1 MVIFFENTEIK
12 AATEQTPAH
21 VGDIYLKTF
30 AEKYMVDKRRIAFE
44 LKRNGIQT
52 ILTTPEHLSIDTIN
66 KYLEMK
72 SRGMI

>member
-1 MVIFFENTEIK
+1 MLQEVPN
-12 AATEQTPAH
+12 H

-30 AEKYMVDKRRIAFE
+30 AEKYKMDKKRIALE

-52 ILTTPEHLSIDTIN
+52 ILTTPSNLSVATVN

-72 SRGMI
+72 SRGLI